1 MIQDTTLIG
10 EIKQRK
16 APMKTFTMTVLSALI
31 FIGAVG
37 LISISELLAAT
48 MLTGITVESIDST
61 GLNIKVQT
69 AGDGDKLSMPVVS
82 PEVMKGVT
90 VGEHV
95 SRELDVQGRVV
106 KIIKLAPVP
115 KEEEV
120 PEPGA

>member
-1 MIQDTTLIG
+1 MLQDTMPIG

-16 APMKTFTMTVLSALI
+16 ATMKTFAITMISVLI
-31 FIGAVG
+31 FIGAVDPFS
-37 LISISELLAAT
+37 LSELQAAT
-48 MLTGITVESIDST
+48 TLSGSTVESIDSA
-61 GLNIKVQT
+61 GLNITVQT
-69 AGDGDKLSMPVVS
+69 AGDGEKVSMPVVS

-95 SRELDVQGRVV
+95 SLELDVQGRVV

>member
-1 MIQDTTLIG
+1 MLQDTMPIR

-16 APMKTFTMTVLSALI
+16 ATMKTFAITTISVLI

-37 LISISELLAAT
+37 QISLSELLAAT
-48 MLTGITVESIDST
+48 TLTGSTVESIDST
-61 GLNIKVQT
+61 GLNITVQT
-69 AGDGDKLSMPVVS
+69 AGDKDKLSMPVVS
-82 PEVMKGVT
+82 PEVMQGVT

-95 SRELDVQGRVV
+95 SLELDVQGRVV

>member
-1 MIQDTTLIG
+1 MFQDTMPIG

-16 APMKTFTMTVLSALI
+16 ETMKTFAITMISVLI
-31 FIGAVG
+31 FIGAVNPFS
-37 LISISELLAAT
+37 LSELLAAT
-48 MLTGITVESIDST
+48 TLKSSTVESIDST
-61 GLNIKVQT
+61 GLNITVQT

-82 PEVMKGVT
+82 PEVMKRVT

-95 SRELDVQGRVV
+95 SLELDVQGRVV

>member
-1 MIQDTTLIG
+1 MKMIAMTLIS
-10 EIKQRK
+10 
-16 APMKTFTMTVLSALI
+16 MLI
-31 FIGAVG
+31 FIGSVG
-37 LISISELLAAT
+37 PSSLSELLAET
-48 MLTGITVESIDST
+48 TVTGSTVESIDST
-61 GLNIKVQT
+61 GLNITVQN

-95 SRELDVQGRVV
+95 GLELDVQGRVV